1 MEEGVVIGP
10 FCYMLT
16 IDNVKILLRWK
27 EMALRGPQKRELIQ
41 TIK

>member
-27 EMALRGPQKRELIQ
+27 KYRSEGPKNVS
-41 TIK
+41 